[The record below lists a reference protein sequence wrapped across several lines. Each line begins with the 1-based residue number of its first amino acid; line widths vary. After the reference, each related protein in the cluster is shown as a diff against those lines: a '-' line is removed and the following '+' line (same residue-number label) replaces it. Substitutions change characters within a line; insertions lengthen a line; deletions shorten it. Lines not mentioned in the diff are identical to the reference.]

1 MVKSDISDGFT
12 ICSFDKTTKLNAVNS
27 DEVKEEINR
36 HFENPGTKLILDLG
50 NIDFIDSSGFGV
62 LLSVMKNAKNNS
74 GIFIICCI
82 KPNVLA
88 LFKLLQLHNIFRLY
102 DTLEEAKKAGTG

>member
-1 MVKSDISDGFT
+1 MVKSEKSDGYT
-12 ICSFDKTTKLNAVNS
+12 ICTFDQTTKLNAVNS
-27 DEVKEEINR
+27 EEVKAEINR
-36 HFENPGTKLILDLG
+36 HFNNPGTKLILDLG

-74 GIFIICCI
+74 GTFVICCI

-88 LFKLLQLHNIFRLY
+88 LFKLLQLHNIFHLH
-102 DTLEEAKKAGTG
+102 DNLEEAKQSVD